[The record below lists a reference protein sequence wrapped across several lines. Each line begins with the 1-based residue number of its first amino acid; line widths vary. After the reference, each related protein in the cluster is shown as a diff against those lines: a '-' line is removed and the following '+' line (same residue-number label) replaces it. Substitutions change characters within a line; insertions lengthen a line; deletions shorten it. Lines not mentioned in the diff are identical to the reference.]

1 MEENAQ
7 AGEAGRELRMPKIV
21 VLDGY
26 AACPDDPEFACYRV
40 LDEATA
46 VYARTA
52 QEEAA
57 ARIGDAQV
65 VLTNK
70 VLITREV
77 MESCPN
83 LRYVG
88 VLATGYNVVDL
99 AAAREHGITVT
110 NVPAYSTQAV
120 AQHVVALL
128 LHELSRVA
136 SYDAQVKAGRWSA
149 CGDFCFFSDPM
160 EEAAGKRFGIVG
172 FGHIGQAVA
181 RAVTGLG
188 MEALVFTPHPPK
200 QAPEGVRFVP
210 LETLFESSD
219 VISLHCPLTERTR
232 ALIGV
237 EAIAR
242 MKPGVRVINTAR
254 GPLVDSRAMAEALS
268 AGKVTCYMADVLE
281 SEPPQAEDPLL
292 NAPNTVITPHV
303 AWAPKQTRERL
314 VGIAMEN
321 LRAWIDGHPRNVVNP

>member
-120 AQHVVALL
+120 A
-128 LHELSRVA
+128 
-136 SYDAQVKAGRWSA
+136 
-149 CGDFCFFSDPM
+149 
-160 EEAAGKRFGIVG
+160 
-172 FGHIGQAVA
+172 
-181 RAVTGLG
+181 
-188 MEALVFTPHPPK
+188 
-200 QAPEGVRFVP
+200 
-210 LETLFESSD
+210 
-219 VISLHCPLTERTR
+219 
-232 ALIGV
+232 
-237 EAIAR
+237 
-242 MKPGVRVINTAR
+242 
-254 GPLVDSRAMAEALS
+254 
-268 AGKVTCYMADVLE
+268 
-281 SEPPQAEDPLL
+281 
-292 NAPNTVITPHV
+292 
-303 AWAPKQTRERL
+303 
-314 VGIAMEN
+314 
-321 LRAWIDGHPRNVVNP
+321 